1 MAIPSQKDSAYR
13 AALERSR
20 APIAI
25 VEENTRRLCERFG
38 VDPNLP
44 SETRAKALARAIAK
58 AGGIGGGHRRVVRE
72 RVPGE
77 DDE

>member
-1 MAIPSQKDSAYR
+1 MRRDESAVSKSRPS
-13 AALERSR
+13 
-20 APIAI
+20 IAI

-44 SETRAKALARAIAK
+44 SKQRAKALARAMGK
-58 AGGIGGGHRRVVRE
+58 RGGIGGGHRARIADRI
-72 RVPGE
+72 PGE